1 MAIPLG
7 ADADPD
13 PTSQIAWPATRYRQR
28 TTSTTPLDN
37 GCQSGAVSYQSVAD
51 SGKKSHVERKRVHFS
66 TWDLF
71 TLSASMAGA
80 QVAWTI
86 ELGYGT
92 PFLLSLGISE
102 QVTSLVWLA
111 GPISGLVAQPL
122 IGAISDSSTS
132 KYRRRYWICLSTA
145 ALVAAIL
152 GLAYCESVAGFL
164 VDLYG
169 GGFGDWDPE
178 RSKQVTNVAIAIAV
192 VAFYALDFALN
203 ALQASLRNLLLDITP
218 PERLNAGNAWH
229 SRMTQAGNIVGYGFG
244 FLPLAKIPIFSFLGG
259 DQFRKFCIISMTILV
274 ITVWMTCWFHEE
286 EAYVNQKG
294 DRCAFDLFTRT
305 FSPVAHTHRQNKL
318 TDILENIYNAITDL
332 PQPIRKVCL
341 VQLCAFMGWFPF
353 LFYSTTY
360 VGQIMAYQ
368 FDGEPDIEHATR
380 IGELAMLL
388 YSIVAVIAG
397 VVLPRLTLRDSRL
410 LAQDGD
416 DDASRTER
424 LRLMLRHWQEEA
436 AQRGKQFKIPR
447 MPLLLR
453 DIWVGAMLLF
463 SVLMFSTFWISTV
476 NQATVMISTVGVCWG
491 VACWV
496 PFAIVMEFLKDVNE
510 SRTTNVRRPGG
521 HSLDECDPLFQPQS
535 SHGEDVE
542 GDASGEPSV
551 GATQP
556 VAGGTIL
563 GIHNLAIVMPQ
574 FIIAL
579 VASAIFHVVDE
590 AGSPVAM
597 PDPSPSLGDGLGG
610 HTTYYGKNGV
620 AWVLRFG
627 GLCALVGA
635 LAAQSVPATKSER
648 EMMESVEIL
657 GALRNEEEP

>member
-1 MAIPLG
+1 MTIAFV
-7 ADADPD
+7 ASADPD
-13 PTSQIAWPATRYRQR
+13 PTFQIAWPAARHRQQ
-28 TTSTTPLDN
+28 TTSMTSLGN
-37 GCQSGAVSYQSVAD
+37 GCQSGEAAVSYQSVAS
-51 SGKKSHVERKRVHFS
+51 SGKRSHDEPKRVRFS

-71 TLSASMAGA
+71 TLSVSMAGA

-122 IGAISDSSTS
+122 IGAISDSSAS
-132 KYRRRYWICLSTA
+132 KYRRRYWISLSTA

-152 GLAYCESVAGFL
+152 GLAYCASMAALL

-178 RSKQVTNVAIAIAV
+178 RDKQVTNVAIAIAV
-192 VAFYALDFALN
+192 VAFYVLDFALN

-218 PERLNAGNAWH
+218 PEQLNAGNAWH
-229 SRMTQAGNIVGYGFG
+229 SRMTQAGNIVGYGF
-244 FLPLAKIPIFSFLGG
+244 ASWVVII
-259 DQFRKFCIISMTILV
+259 RKFCIIGMVILV

-286 EAYVNQKG
+286 KAYVNQKR
-294 DRCAFDLFTRT
+294 D
-305 FSPVAHTHRQNKL
+305 RQNKF
-318 TDILENIYNAITDL
+318 TDVLENIYNAITDL
-332 PQPIRKVCL
+332 PRPIRKVCL

-360 VGQIMAYQ
+360 VGQVMAYQ
-368 FDGEPDIEHATR
+368 LDEEPDIEHATR

-388 YSIVAVIAG
+388 YSIVAVVAG
-397 VVLPRLTLRDSRL
+397 VVLPRLTRRDSRL
-410 LAQDGD
+410 LSQDDD
-416 DDASRTER
+416 DDARRTER
-424 LRLMLRHWQEEA
+424 LRLMLEHGREEA
-436 AQRGKQFKIPR
+436 VQRGKQFKLPR

-463 SVLMFSTFWISTV
+463 SVLMFSTFGVSTV
-476 NQATVMISTVGVCWG
+476 NQATVMISAVGICWG

-510 SRTTNVRRPGG
+510 RRPANARRPGRR
-521 HSLDECDPLFQPQS
+521 SLDERDPLIEPQS
-535 SHGEDVE
+535 SRGEDGE
-542 GDASGEPSV
+542 GDASGEAS
-551 GATQP
+551 GESTHP

-579 VASAIFHVVDE
+579 VASAIFHIVDE
-590 AGSPVAM
+590 SGSPVAM
-597 PDPSPSLGDGLGG
+597 PDPRPSFGDGIGG
-610 HTTYYGKNGV
+610 HSTYYGKNGV

-627 GLCALVGA
+627 GLCTLVGA
-635 LAAQSVPATKSER
+635 LVAQSVPATKSER
-648 EMMESVEIL
+648 EMMESMEIL
-657 GALRNEEEP
+657 STLRDEEEP

>member
-1 MAIPLG
+1 MTIPFG

-13 PTSQIAWPATRYRQR
+13 PTSQIAWPAARHRQR
-28 TTSTTPLDN
+28 TLSTTPLDN
-37 GCQSGAVSYQSVAD
+37 GSHSGETAISYQSRA
-51 SGKKSHVERKRVHFS
+51 RFS

-71 TLSASMAGA
+71 TLSVSMAGA

-132 KYRRRYWICLSTA
+132 KYRRRYWIGLSTV
-145 ALVAAIL
+145 ALVVAIL
-152 GLAYCESVAGFL
+152 VLAYCESLAAVL

-178 RSKQVTNVAIAIAV
+178 RDKQVNNVAITIAV

-218 PERLNAGNAWH
+218 PEQLNAGNAWH

-244 FLPLAKIPIFSFLGG
+244 FLPLAKIPVLNFLGG
-259 DQFRKFCIISMTILV
+259 DQFRKFCIIGMVTLV
-274 ITVWMTCWFHEE
+274 ITVWITCWFHEE
-286 EAYVNQKG
+286 KPYVKQKR
-294 DRCAFDLFTRT
+294 D
-305 FSPVAHTHRQNKL
+305 RQNKL

-332 PQPIRKVCL
+332 PRSIRKVCL
-341 VQLCAFMGWFPF
+341 VQLFAFMGWFPF

-360 VGQIMAYQ
+360 VGQVMAYQ
-368 FDGEPDIEHATR
+368 LDGEPDIEHATR

-388 YSIVAVIAG
+388 YSIVAVVAG
-397 VVLPRLTLRDSRL
+397 VILPRLTRRDSRL
-410 LAQDGD
+410 LPEDGD

-424 LRLMLRHWQEEA
+424 LRVLLNHWREEA
-436 AQRGKQFKIPR
+436 VQKGKQFKLPR

-463 SVLMFSTFWISTV
+463 AVLMFSTFWISTV
-476 NQATVMISTVGVCWG
+476 NQATMMICAVGVCWG

-496 PFAIVMEFLKDVNE
+496 PFAIVMEFVKDVSE
-510 SRTTNVRRPGG
+510 RHTTNVRRPGRR
-521 HSLDECDPLFQPQS
+521 SLDERDPLFQSQS
-535 SHGEDVE
+535 SRGEDGE
-542 GDASGEPSV
+542 GDIPGEALA
-551 GATQP
+551 GNTQP

-563 GIHNLAIVMPQ
+563 GIHNLAIVTPQ

-579 VASAIFHVVDE
+579 VASAIFHIVDE
-590 AGSPVAM
+590 SGSPVAM
-597 PDPSPSLGDGLGG
+597 PSPKPSFGDGLGE

-627 GLCALVGA
+627 GLCALAGA
-635 LAAQSVPATKSER
+635 LVAQTVPPTKSER
-648 EMMESVEIL
+648 EMMEGLEIL
-657 GALRNEEEP
+657 SALRDEEEP

>member
-1 MAIPLG
+1 MAIPLS

-13 PTSQIAWPATRYRQR
+13 PTSQIAWPATRNRQR

-37 GCQSGAVSYQSVAD
+37 GCRSGETTVSYQSVAGG
-51 SGKKSHVERKRVHFS
+51 GKRPHVEPKRVRFS

-152 GLAYCESVAGFL
+152 GLAYCASMAAFL

-178 RSKQVTNVAIAIAV
+178 RDKQVTNVAIAIAV

-218 PERLNAGNAWH
+218 PEQLNAGNAWH

-294 DRCAFDLFTRT
+294 DR
-305 FSPVAHTHRQNKL
+305 QNKL
-318 TDILENIYNAITDL
+318 TDILENIYNAITAL
-332 PQPIRKVCL
+332 PQSIRKVCL

-360 VGQIMAYQ
+360 VGQVMAYQ
-368 FDGEPDIEHATR
+368 LDGEPDIEHATR

-410 LAQDGD
+410 LCQDGD
-416 DDASRTER
+416 DHASRTER
-424 LRLMLRHWQEEA
+424 LRRMLKHRQEEA
-436 AQRGKQFKIPR
+436 VQRGKKFKVPR

-463 SVLMFSTFWISTV
+463 SALMFSTFWISTV
-476 NQATVMISTVGVCWG
+476 NQAAVMISAVGVCWG

-510 SRTTNVRRPGG
+510 SRAANVRRAGRG
-521 HSLDECDPLFQPQS
+521 SLDERGPLVQPQS
-535 SHGEDVE
+535 SHGESIE
-542 GDASGEPSV
+542 GDASGEASV
-551 GATQP
+551 GTTQP

-590 AGSPVAM
+590 TGSPVAM
-597 PDPSPSLGDGLGG
+597 PDPTPSLGDGLGG

-635 LAAQSVPATKSER
+635 LVAQSVPATKSER

-657 GALRNEEEP
+657 STLRDEEEA

>member
-1 MAIPLG
+1 MAIPLS

-13 PTSQIAWPATRYRQR
+13 PTSQIAWPATRNRQR
-28 TTSTTPLDN
+28 TSTT
-37 GCQSGAVSYQSVAD
+37 VSYQSVAGG
-51 SGKKSHVERKRVHFS
+51 GKRPHVEPKRVRFS
-66 TWDLF
+66 TWNLF

-152 GLAYCESVAGFL
+152 GLAYCVSMAALL

-178 RSKQVTNVAIAIAV
+178 RDKQVTNVAIAIAV

-218 PERLNAGNAWH
+218 PEQLNAGNAWH

-259 DQFRKFCIISMTILV
+259 DQFRKFCIISMVILV

-294 DRCAFDLFTRT
+294 D
-305 FSPVAHTHRQNKL
+305 RQNKL

-360 VGQIMAYQ
+360 VGQVMAYQ
-368 FDGEPDIEHATR
+368 LDGEPNIEHATR

-388 YSIVAVIAG
+388 YSIV
-397 VVLPRLTLRDSRL
+397 VLPRLTLRDSRL
-410 LAQDGD
+410 LSQDGD

-424 LRLMLRHWQEEA
+424 LRLMLKHRQEEA
-436 AQRGKQFKIPR
+436 VQRGKKFKVPR

-476 NQATVMISTVGVCWG
+476 NQAAVMISAVGVCWG

-510 SRTTNVRRPGG
+510 SRAANVRRPGR
-521 HSLDECDPLFQPQS
+521 HSLDESGPLVQPQS
-535 SHGEDVE
+535 SRGENIE
-542 GDASGEPSV
+542 GDASGEASV
-551 GATQP
+551 GITQP

-563 GIHNLAIVMPQ
+563 GIHNLAIVTPQ

-590 AGSPVAM
+590 TGSPVAI
-597 PDPSPSLGDGLGG
+597 PDPNPSLGDGLGG

-635 LAAQSVPATKSER
+635 LVAQSVPATKSER

-657 GALRNEEEP
+657 STLRDEEEA

>member
-51 SGKKSHVERKRVHFS
+51 SGKKPHVDPKWVRFS

-152 GLAYCESVAGFL
+152 GLAYCESMAGLL

-178 RSKQVTNVAIAIAV
+178 RGKQATNVAIAIAV

-218 PERLNAGNAWH
+218 PEQLNAGNAWH

-286 EAYVNQKG
+286 EAHVNQKG
-294 DRCAFDLFTRT
+294 DR
-305 FSPVAHTHRQNKL
+305 QNKL
-318 TDILENIYNAITDL
+318 IDILENIYNAITDL

-368 FDGEPDIEHATR
+368 LDGEPNIEHATR

-416 DDASRTER
+416 DDSSRTER
-424 LRLMLRHWQEEA
+424 LRLMLRHWQEGA
-436 AQRGKQFKIPR
+436 VQRGKQFKIPR

-476 NQATVMISTVGVCWG
+476 NQATVMISAVGVCWG

-510 SRTTNVRRPGG
+510 SRTTN
-521 HSLDECDPLFQPQS
+521 PQS

-551 GATQP
+551 GTTQP

-597 PDPSPSLGDGLGG
+597 PDPNPSLGDGLGG

-648 EMMESVEIL
+648 EIMESVEIL
-657 GALRNEEEP
+657 SALQDEEEP